1 MLKPTSGQI
10 DVRVVILFVV
20 IFVFTI
26 ILGNLIIKMSA
37 NLVLGAVVGI
47 AFFILCFIS
56 VKYALYS
63 LVFSMLLSP
72 EFGSRTTEGG
82 GVTIRLDDFLLIII
96 AFGWFARTA
105 IYKELGLFK
114 KTPLNRPI
122 LYYML
127 ACGVSTGFGMMFGNV
142 QLFKGFFFLLK
153 YFEYFIVYFMAVNY
167 LHNRKQ
173 IRNLVIALI
182 GVFVIVCLT
191 SIAQIPQGERITAP
205 FEGKGGEPNT
215 LGGYLLLILSVVGG
229 LLLNTNKDNS
239 FKYKAMLGFM
249 VFLAIIPILFSQ
261 SRGTWTAIVPCYLT
275 FLIISKKKALLG
287 IVLTLTLIIGPFIIP
302 KAVKER
308 FEYTFQKQKGWAA
321 QYQEKVGGVTLDT
334 STSERISSMKNA
346 LEAYVKH
353 PVFGY
358 GITGWRFLD
367 AQYLKTMVETGI
379 LGITALGFL
388 LYAILRETR
397 KVYKSTEDK
406 FYKGVSMGVFAGI
419 IAMMT
424 HALGAN
430 TFIIVRIMEP
440 FWFLMAIVVSIPSI
454 QEAEKLQKGEME
466 TTKKNGKPTFTPS
479 PFILRR

>member
-1 MLKPTSGQI
+1 MFKKTSGQI
-10 DVRVVILFVV
+10 DIRVVILFVF
-20 IFVFTI
+20 IFFITL
-26 ILGNLIIKMSA
+26 ILGKFIIRTSA
-37 NLVLGAVVGI
+37 NLVLAAVIGI
-47 AFFILCFIS
+47 AVFILCFIS
-56 VKYALYS
+56 VKYALYT

-82 GVTIRLDDFLLIII
+82 GMTVRLDDFLLIII

-105 IYKELGLFK
+105 VYKELGLFK
-114 KTPLNRPI
+114 KTPLNKPI

-127 ACGVSTGFGMMFGNV
+127 ACSVSTALGMMFGNV

-153 YFEYFIVYFMAVNY
+153 YLEYFIVYFMAINY
-167 LHNRKQ
+167 LNDRKQ

-182 GVFVIVCLT
+182 VVFVIVCFA

-229 LLLNTNKDNS
+229 ILLNTNKDNS

-287 IVLTLTLIIGPFIIP
+287 IVLILTLIIGPFIIP

-321 QYQEKVGGVTLDT
+321 KYQEKIGGVTLDT
-334 STSERISSMKNA
+334 STSERVSSMKKA
-346 LEAYVKH
+346 LVAYVKH

-367 AQYLKTMVETGI
+367 AQYLKTLVETGI

-397 KVYKSTEDK
+397 RVYKSTEEK
-406 FYKGVSMGVFAGI
+406 FHKGVCMGFFAGT

-440 FWFLMAIVVSIPSI
+440 FCFLAAIVVSIHQV
-454 QEAEKLQKGEME
+454 QEAEKLQKGELE
-466 TTKKNGKPTFTPS
+466 KKNDKPAFTPS

>member
-1 MLKPTSGQI
+1 MLKKTSGQI
-10 DVRVVILFVV
+10 DVRVVILFVF
-20 IFVFTI
+20 IFIFTI
-26 ILGNLIIKMSA
+26 ILGRFITKISA
-37 NLVLGAVVGI
+37 ILVLGAVVGI
-47 AFFILCFIS
+47 ALFVLCFIS
-56 VKYALYS
+56 LKYALYT

-72 EFGSRTTEGG
+72 EFGARTTEGG
-82 GVTIRLDDFLLIII
+82 GMTVRLDDFLLIII
-96 AFGWFARTA
+96 AFGWFARNA
-105 IYKELGLFK
+105 IYKELGLLK

-122 LYYML
+122 FYYML
-127 ACGVSTGFGMMFGNV
+127 ACVVSTGLGMMFGKV
-142 QLFKGFFFLLK
+142 QVFKGFFFLLK
-153 YFEYFIVYFMAVNY
+153 YLEYFIVYFMAINY
-167 LHNRKQ
+167 LHDRKQ
-173 IRNLVIALI
+173 LRNLVIALI
-182 GVFVIVCLT
+182 VVFVIVCFA

-229 LLLNTNKDNS
+229 ILLNTDKGDS
-239 FKYKAMLGFM
+239 FKYKAALISMI
-249 VFLAIIPILFSQ
+249 FLAIIPILFSQ
-261 SRGTWTAIVPCYLT
+261 SRGTWTAVAPCYLT

-287 IVLTLTLIIGPFIIP
+287 IMLVLILVLGPLILP
-302 KAVKER
+302 KAIKER

-321 QYQEKVGGVTLDT
+321 QYQEKIGGVTLDT
-334 STSERISSMKNA
+334 STSERVSSVKRAMA
-346 LEAYVKH
+346 AYTKH

-367 AQYLKTMVETGI
+367 AQYPKTLVETGI
-379 LGITALGFL
+379 LGMTALGFL

-397 KVYKSTEDK
+397 KVYKGTEDK
-406 FYKGVSMGVFAGI
+406 FHKGVCMGFFAGT
-419 IAMMT
+419 IAMMA

-466 TTKKNGKPTFTPS
+466 TTKKNGKSTFTPS